1 MFGVSGRG
9 VGGCRLGRS
18 GLRVEIKDLGV
29 MGSFDVAGLGSSCRA
44 KDGLK
49 PGKHGGKVKERRNST
64 RNGRVPIHKGRR
76 RYGSGWTGS
85 GEDEGELGN
94 TKVIYRGSRGRS

>member
-29 MGSFDVAGLGSSCRA
+29 MRSFDVAGLGSSCRA

-49 PGKHGGKVKERRNST
+49 PGEHGGKVKEGETVQGMDVCLST
-64 RNGRVPIHKGRR
+64 REDGDMGVDGPGVVRMKGSWGTRR
-76 RYGSGWTGS
+76 
-85 GEDEGELGN
+85 
-94 TKVIYRGSRGRS
+94 